1 MLSFEL
7 AVELLHFLSQVLI
20 LQSDLSRHS
29 VVRCL
34 LLEQLK
40 LLIFIHLTLTVSIIY
55 NHLLLWI

>member
-20 LQSDLSRHS
+20 LQFDLSRHS

-40 LLIFIHLTLTVSIIY
+40 LLIFIHLRLTVRIIN
-55 NHLLLWI
+55 NHLLL

>member
-7 AVELLHFLSQVLI
+7 AVELLHFLRQLLI
-20 LQSDLSRHS
+20 LQFDLSGHS

-40 LLIFIHLTLTVSIIY
+40 LLIFTHLRLTVRIIY
-55 NHLLLWI
+55 NQLLL